1 MPTEHEIKD
10 LICKLY
16 AQINGKPEEIEIVPK
31 DGGWGVA
38 LSYLVIRTDGK
49 KARVL
54 RKHID
59 DDNQLNIIEELKRF
73 S

>member
-31 DGGWGVA
+31 DGGWV
-38 LSYLVIRTDGK
+38 LLYLIW
-49 KARVL
+49 
-54 RKHID
+54 
-59 DDNQLNIIEELKRF
+59 
-73 S
+73 